1 MSTTSYILLEA
12 ANLSTGENIRVLCP
26 SCRGGATEE
35 VSLSIT
41 LCEDGVLRWQCFRTK
56 CSLGQGTVSY
66 SPNIPRTKS
75 ATDRPK
81 VKATF
86 EGETM
91 NLRASYAEW
100 IMKHWGIEDPPYWYY
115 TPEMGGRI
123 AMSIRSPKFT
133 HRGWVVRDIK
143 GTALK
148 KALTYIDEGEQGLCW
163 YKTHKDAP
171 TLIVEDIPSAVRASK
186 YLNTCALLGTG
197 IGLDRAV
204 EIADNSTSVIVA
216 LDQDATSQS
225 FRLAKKYSLLWGDV
239 KVLPIKKDFK
249 DMTEDEICQILQ

>member
-75 ATDRPK
+75 ATDIPK
-81 VKATF
+81 VRRTF
-86 EGETM
+86 DGETM
-91 NLRASYAEW
+91 NLRASDCEW

-133 HRGWVVRDIK
+133 HRGWVMRDIK
-143 GTALK
+143 GTAMK
-148 KALTYIDEGEQGLCW
+148 KAITYIDEGEQGLCW
-163 YKTHKDAP
+163 YKTHKNAT

-186 YLNTCALLGTG
+186 YLNTCALLGTS

-204 EIADNSTSVIVA
+204 EICENSVRVIVA
-216 LDQDATSQS
+216 LDQDATNLS
-225 FRLAKKYSLLWGDV
+225 FKWAKKYSLLWGDV
-239 KVLPIKKDFK
+239 KVLPIKQDFK
-249 DMTEDEICQILQ
+249 DMKEEEICQLL